1 LYENINEKE
10 RANALSFVKMIIK
23 EDIEKIANVKAAEL
37 NGHIVDVTVNA
48 KNDIFV
54 YFDKC
59 GGVNIDECVNI
70 SKYLNEKFDRE
81 IEDYSLTVCSP
92 GIDRPFKKR
101 VQYKINEGKE
111 VIVKKNDGKKISGFL
126 KSYENQLVL
135 AIKDKS
141 KGKQSDFEYNSITIP
156 YEEIKETRLK
166 IKFK

>member
-1 LYENINEKE
+1 
-10 RANALSFVKMIIK
+10 MIIK
-23 EDIEKIANVKAAEL
+23 EDIEKIANIKAAEL
-37 NGHIVDVTVNA
+37 NGHIVDVTVSA

-141 KGKQSDFEYNSITIP
+141 KAKQSKSESNSVVIP
-156 YEEIKETRLK
+156 FEEIKETRLK

>member
-1 LYENINEKE
+1 ME
-10 RANALSFVKMIIK
+10 RANALSFVKMILK
-23 EDIEKIANVKAAEL
+23 EDIEKIANIKATEL
-37 NGHIVDVTVNA
+37 NGYIVDVTVNA

-70 SKYLNEKFDRE
+70 NRYINEKFDRE

-92 GIDRPFKKR
+92 GIDRPFKKK

-126 KSYENQLVL
+126 KSYENKLVL
-135 AIKDKS
+135 ATKDKS
-141 KGKQSDFEYNSITIP
+141 KGKQTNSNRNNIVIP
-156 YEEIKETRLK
+156 FEEIKETRLK

>member
-1 LYENINEKE
+1 ME
-10 RANALSFVKMIIK
+10 RANALSFVKMILK
-23 EDIEKIANVKAAEL
+23 EDIEKIANIKATEL
-37 NGHIVDVTVNA
+37 NGYIVDVTVNA

-70 SKYLNEKFDRE
+70 NRYINEKFDRE

-126 KSYENQLVL
+126 KSYENKLVL
-135 AIKDKS
+135 ATKDKS
-141 KGKQSDFEYNSITIP
+141 KVKQTNSNRNNIVIP
-156 YEEIKETRLK
+156 FEEIKETRLK

>member
-1 LYENINEKE
+1 MYENINEKE

-92 GIDRPFKKR
+92 GIDRPFKKESNIKSTR
-101 VQYKINEGKE
+101 
-111 VIVKKNDGKKISGFL
+111 VKK
-126 KSYENQLVL
+126 
-135 AIKDKS
+135 
-141 KGKQSDFEYNSITIP
+141 
-156 YEEIKETRLK
+156 
-166 IKFK
+166 

>member
-1 LYENINEKE
+1 MVKKE
-10 RANALSFVKMIIK
+10 
-23 EDIEKIANVKAAEL
+23 EIEKIANVKASEL

-70 SKYLNEKFDRE
+70 SKYLNERFDRE
-81 IEDYSLTVCSP
+81 IENYSLTVCSP

-111 VIVKKNDGKKISGFL
+111 VIVKKYDGKKISGFL
-126 KSYENQLVL
+126 KGYENQLVL
-135 AIKDKS
+135 AVKDKS
-141 KGKQSDFEYNSITIP
+141 KVKHSSFGSNSIAIP
-156 YEEIKETRLK
+156 FEEIKETRLK

>member
-1 LYENINEKE
+1 MEE
-10 RANALSFVKMIIK
+10 RANALSFVKMILK
-23 EDIEKIANVKAAEL
+23 ENIEKIANIKATEL
-37 NGHIVDVTVNA
+37 NGYIVDVTVNA

-54 YFDKC
+54 YFDKR
-59 GGVNIDECVNI
+59 GGVNIDECIYI
-70 SKYLNEKFDRE
+70 SRHINEKFDRE

-126 KSYENQLVL
+126 KGCENKLVL
-135 AIKDKS
+135 VIQDNS
-141 KGKQSDFEYNSITIP
+141 KAQQSKFEANSIAIP
-156 YEEIKETRLK
+156 FEEIKETRLK

>member
-111 VIVKKNDGKKISGFL
+111 VIVKKNDGKKISGIL
-126 KSYENQLVL
+126 KGYEDQLVL
-135 AIKDKS
+135 EIEDKS
-141 KGKQSDFEYNSITIP
+141 KVKQSSFEAHSIVIP
-156 YEEIKETRLK
+156 FEEI
-166 IKFK
+166 